1 MIVFVGC
8 EVVTSVVW
16 LQGAD
21 DLLVKVW
28 SAIDGRLLTTLRG
41 ASSEIS
47 DITINV
53 ENTLLAAGSIDRL
66 IRVWCLQT
74 AAPVSHCDAVFMY
87 SLHLPSTYKL

>member
-1 MIVFVGC
+1 M
-8 EVVTSVVW
+8 
-16 LQGAD
+16 
-21 DLLVKVW
+21 LVKVW

-74 AAPVSHCDAVFMY
+74 AAPVSHCDAVY
-87 SLHLPSTYKL
+87 LHFIGRVLTNLLL